1 MFRVSLLWFRIMKSK
16 KNTQKY
22 NKIRGGVEFRINSFL
37 SLLESHFSSFEER
50 NPKNKTRFEGGGI

>member
-16 KNTQKY
+16 KNTKKKQDS
-22 NKIRGGVEFRINSFL
+22 RGVEFRINSFL